1 MNVNDVL
8 CCIYKPE
15 NKKIFEDNT
24 YNNNSTEFI
33 RFYVIKL
40 SGKITFFWFFLLIRY
55 FQLSLLFRLG
65 PS

>member
-15 NKKIFEDNT
+15 NKQIFEDNT
-24 YNNNSTEFI
+24 YNNNRTEFI

-40 SGKITFFWFFLLIRY
+40 SGK
-55 FQLSLLFRLG
+55 
-65 PS
+65 